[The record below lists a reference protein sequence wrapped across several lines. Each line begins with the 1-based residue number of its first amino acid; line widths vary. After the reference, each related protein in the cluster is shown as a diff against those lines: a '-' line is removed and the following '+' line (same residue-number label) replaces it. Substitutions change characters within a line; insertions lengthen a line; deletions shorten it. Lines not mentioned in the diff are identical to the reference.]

1 MKVIALVKQ
10 VPDTARLTGSVDGLK
25 LMGEGGPRIVN
36 PWDEHALEAAIQL
49 KEAHGGRVTVLSMG
63 RPEAVEALKRGLAMG
78 ADEAVLVSDPA
89 LEGSDSLV
97 TARVLAAAIRKIGA
111 FDMVVAGRSA
121 IDGNSAATAVQVAA
135 LLDIPQISYVARLE
149 VVDAAAGK
157 IAAVRL
163 LEGGLETV
171 SSRLPAVVS
180 VVKEISEPR
189 YPSFMGIR
197 RAASAQIPTWGIS
210 ELGFEPDQVGEAG
223 AQVRW
228 PEVAVPEAREVRVE
242 MIEGPP
248 EEAARILV
256 DRLVADG
263 VI

>member
-1 MKVIALVKQ
+1 MCI
-10 VPDTARLTGSVDGLK
+10 R
-25 LMGEGGPRIVN
+25 
-36 PWDEHALEAAIQL
+36 
-49 KEAHGGRVTVLSMG
+49 
-63 RPEAVEALKRGLAMG
+63 
-78 ADEAVLVSDPA
+78 
-89 LEGSDSLV
+89 DS
-97 TARVLAAAIRKIGA
+97 
-111 FDMVVAGRSA
+111 
-121 IDGNSAATAVQVAA
+121 
-135 LLDIPQISYVARLE
+135 LE

-189 YPSFMGIR
+189 YPSFIGIR

-256 DRLVADG
+256 NRLVADG